1 MREDI
6 KINARPED
14 EIINA
19 VIEREWFMF
28 DKVQNI
34 GGCRASCQDDEWTF
48 YVNRY
53 SQFAALSQETVF
65 SYYNDL
71 TRALEEG
78 RNVITEKYAY
88 MMEYTDSE
96 YYHRELEAALPA
108 VPPEKMEL
116 VQQIVDIQL
125 RQEKDFREHYP
136 YFAGRGRVLDNDESS
151 FTSFKVYSI
160 GELKTYSYDTLK
172 LFLRDIK
179 LTDSPAELSLSYKI
193 HLNTARFYGH
203 KTLEDAETA
212 LREGRR

>member
-6 KINARPED
+6 KLKARPED

-53 SQFAALSQETVF
+53 SQFSALSQETVF

-78 RNVITEKYAY
+78 RNVITEKYGY
-88 MMEYTDSE
+88 MMEYTDPE
-96 YYHRELEAALPA
+96 YYHRELENVLP
-108 VPPEKMEL
+108 VIEEEKL
-116 VQQIVDIQL
+116 DIVQQIVDIQL
-125 RQEKDFREHYP
+125 RQERVFRARFP
-136 YFAGRGRVLDNDESS
+136 YFAGKGRLLDDVESS
-151 FTSFKVYSI
+151 FASFKVYSI
-160 GELKTYSYDTLK
+160 GELKTYSYNTLK

-179 LTDSPAELSLSYKI
+179 LTDSENVLSLSYMI
-193 HLNTARFYGH
+193 HLNTARFYGY
-203 KTLEDAETA
+203 KTLEEAEDA
-212 LREGRR
+212 LKEGRR

>member
-6 KINARPED
+6 KIKARPED

-19 VIEREWFMF
+19 VIEREWSMF

-48 YVNRY
+48 YANRY
-53 SQFAALSQETVF
+53 SQFSALSQETVF

-71 TRALEEG
+71 TRAIEDG

-88 MMEYTDSE
+88 MMEFTNPE
-96 YYHRELEAALPA
+96 YYHRELEASLPA
-108 VPPEKMEL
+108 VPAENMEL
-116 VQQIVDIQL
+116 VQQIVEIQL
-125 RQEKDFREHYP
+125 RQEKAFRARFP

-179 LTDSPAELSLSYKI
+179 LTDREAELSLSYRI
-193 HLNTARFYGH
+193 HLNTARFYGY
-203 KTLEDAETA
+203 KTLDDAENA